1 VVKPD
6 RPDHEARLVLRV
18 LLERLDL
25 KASADPVGLRD
36 PLVIRA

>member
-1 VVKPD
+1 
-6 RPDHEARLVLRV
+6 
-18 LLERLDL
+18 LERLDL